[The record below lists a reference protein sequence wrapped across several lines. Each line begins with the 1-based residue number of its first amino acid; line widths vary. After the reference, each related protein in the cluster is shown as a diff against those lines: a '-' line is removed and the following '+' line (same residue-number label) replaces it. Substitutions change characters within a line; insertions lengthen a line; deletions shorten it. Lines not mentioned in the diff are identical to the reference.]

1 MLKLVNF
8 CQLFKL
14 FFKAQHITDIIPS
27 KLIAEVQHS
36 AWLGK
41 TFPGGWLG
49 GWGKAGK
56 KANLIQ
62 LELTIGWAWQ
72 LWNIF
77 CKIGPHCVQCI
88 FAFDTIWSSYQGT
101 VWDRIKFY
109 FITMAERFIMCIVKT
124 LVSYFLHY
132 TMKTEKQS
140 L

>member
-1 MLKLVNF
+1 MISTIVLVIVRNLEIYF
-8 CQLFKL
+8 LRKFLLLTKR
-14 FFKAQHITDIIPS
+14 
-27 KLIAEVQHS
+27 VR
-36 AWLGK
+36 GK
-41 TFPGGWLG
+41 IWSFSMSGCWLG

>member
-1 MLKLVNF
+1 MISTIILVIVRNLETYF
-8 CQLFKL
+8 LRKFLLLTKR
-14 FFKAQHITDIIPS
+14 
-27 KLIAEVQHS
+27 VR
-36 AWLGK
+36 GK
-41 TFPGGWLG
+41 IWSFSMSGCWLG

>member
-1 MLKLVNF
+1 MISTIILVIVRNLEIYF
-8 CQLFKL
+8 LRKFWSLTKR
-14 FFKAQHITDIIPS
+14 
-27 KLIAEVQHS
+27 VR
-36 AWLGK
+36 GK
-41 TFPGGWLG
+41 IWSFSMSGCWLG

>member
-1 MLKLVNF
+1 MISTMIL
-8 CQLFKL
+8 
-14 FFKAQHITDIIPS
+14 DIVRNLETYFLRKFS
-27 KLIAEVQHS
+27 LLTKRVR
-36 AWLGK
+36 GK
-41 TFPGGWLG
+41 IWSFSMSGCWLG